1 MLRASNNDRI
11 MSFVNKMSFPTD
23 YVPLTSHFERD
34 YISRKARH
42 TKYGNTGV
50 DPDKIEEIPMEQA
63 KALYRT
69 DTDPWTRLD
78 IHTAGKSKRKY
89 AHQQTLDGVAKDE
102 ITYQLVHN
110 STLLSTVIRSLDEAN
125 LNTDGVKIQNHIK
138 DKTGASFWTS
148 LSFPQYRVDIPTSNG
163 KVRSQN
169 ARVDI
174 RNSYDRTQRLMY
186 DCGFYD
192 FLCLNG
198 QVNGKIFMSYI
209 HKHTTGLNVIE
220 LQRRIY
226 KSIKSLPQ
234 IADEYKK
241 WALKEIAD
249 GQAKHI
255 IRKTL
260 AEKMSKTVDGIN
272 TKVDE
277 LFELYQNEMQVTGAN
292 LFSLYQMATWVSTH
306 GLTDDRNITL
316 SANQTDKY
324 RGYVIYM
331 IHHPTWRDTLNS

>member
-1 MLRASNNDRI
+1 
-11 MSFVNKMSFPTD
+11 MSFVNTMSFPTD

-69 DTDPWTRLD
+69 DTEPWTRLD
-78 IHTAGKSKRKY
+78 IHTAGKAKRKY
-89 AHQQTLDGVAKDE
+89 MNQQTLDGVAKDE
-102 ITYQLVHN
+102 ITYQLVSN
-110 STLLSTVIRSLDEAN
+110 SSFLSVIVKSLDDSG
-125 LNTDGVKIQNHIK
+125 LDTSDVKIQNYIN
-138 DKTGASFWTS
+138 DPTGASFWTS
-148 LSFPQYRVDIPTSNG
+148 LSFPKYNVNIPTSNG
-163 KVRSQN
+163 KIRSQN

-186 DCGFYD
+186 DCGYYD
-192 FLCLNG
+192 GLCLNG
-198 QVNGKIFMSYI
+198 QVSGKIFMYYI
-209 HKHTTGLNVIE
+209 HKHTFGLNTIKLYE
-220 LQRRIY
+220 TIS
-226 KSIKSLPQ
+226 KSIRSLPQ
-234 IADEYKK
+234 ISDEYTQ
-241 WALKEIAD
+241 WANHEIAD
-249 GQAKHI
+249 VEAKNI

-260 AEKMSKTVDGIN
+260 AEKMSKTADGIN
-272 TKVDE
+272 VKVDE
-277 LFELYQNEMQVTGAN
+277 LYERYQKESQITGSN

-306 GLTDDRNITL
+306 GMTDDRSNFL

-331 IHHPTWRDTLNS
+331 IQHPVWRDTLNS